1 METAQY
7 KFLII
12 IIFIIIIII
21 IIIIIKINRQL
32 MIKNYWT
39 RVSE

>member
-12 IIFIIIIII
+12 IIF
-21 IIIIIKINRQL
+21 IIIIKINRQL

>member
-12 IIFIIIIII
+12 IIFII

>member
-12 IIFIIIIII
+12 IIFIIII

>member
-12 IIFIIIIII
+12 IIFIII

>member
-12 IIFIIIIII
+12 IFIIIISSSSSS
-21 IIIIIKINRQL
+21 IKINRHS
-32 MIKNYWT
+32 WW
-39 RVSE
+39 

>member
-21 IIIIIKINRQL
+21 IIKINRQL
-32 MIKNYWT
+32 MIKNYRT